1 MVELIRGSGPRPEHG
16 FLGETSTF
24 HREVES
30 RTTDSQLVMSKARI
44 CKAQSGRNRYRSERE
59 EPRRLEKADEAQ
71 HVADRNEQERMR
83 DLERLND
90 GAGEWVPTQFH

>member
-1 MVELIRGSGPRPEHG
+1 VN
-16 FLGETSTF
+16 
-24 HREVES
+24 
-30 RTTDSQLVMSKARI
+30 Q
-44 CKAQSGRNRYRSERE
+44 RYRSERE